1 MSSFSLIRLLSCLR
15 SRFPSRL
22 PSRLFYLRRLSSLF
36 GLCSLGCAPN
46 FKRHSAARQPRS
58 IARWPNGSLALGR
71 RLVTALL
78 CLMPVFAAAAEPYR
92 ILVSNDDG
100 IDSPLIHAL
109 SEGLATLPDVEVVVA
124 APDTNKSG
132 SSQSTDGGP
141 RTVREVSVD
150 GEFYGYSVDGRPA
163 DAVRFGL
170 LHLGK
175 DAPFD
180 LVVSGINRGANVGD
194 VSHLSGTVGAAMEAV
209 MQGVPA
215 IAVSQDTSNVDT
227 GVTVALTKQLVTRYK
242 DGSAPAGV
250 VLSLNVP
257 GGELKGVAVRPMGE
271 AYIASTPYTLSNR
284 IGDMGTYESSYAPQ
298 RAEDTASDTYAYQ
311 NGYATLTPLK
321 FDWTAHEMI
330 ETVESWGITLSD

>member
-1 MSSFSLIRLLSCLR
+1 
-15 SRFPSRL
+15 
-22 PSRLFYLRRLSSLF
+22 
-36 GLCSLGCAPN
+36 
-46 FKRHSAARQPRS
+46 
-58 IARWPNGSLALGR
+58 
-71 RLVTALL
+71 
-78 CLMPVFAAAAEPYR
+78 
-92 ILVSNDDG
+92 
-100 IDSPLIHAL
+100 
-109 SEGLATLPDVEVVVA
+109 
-124 APDTNKSG
+124 
-132 SSQSTDGGP
+132 
-141 RTVREVSVD
+141 
-150 GEFYGYSVDGRPA
+150 
-163 DAVRFGL
+163 
-170 LHLGK
+170 
-175 DAPFD
+175 
-180 LVVSGINRGANVGD
+180 VGD

-227 GVTVALTKQLVTRYK
+227 GVTVALTKQLVSRYR

-271 AYIASTPYTLSNR
+271 AYIASTPYALSNR

-298 RAEDTASDTYAYQ
+298 RAEDPASDTFAYQ